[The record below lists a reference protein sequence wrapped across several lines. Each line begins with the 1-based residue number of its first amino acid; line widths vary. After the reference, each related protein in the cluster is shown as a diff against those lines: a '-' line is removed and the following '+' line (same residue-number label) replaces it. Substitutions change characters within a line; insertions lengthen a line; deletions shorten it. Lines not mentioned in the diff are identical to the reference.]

1 MAINNPKVQI
11 NYQDKKINNSRE
23 TYFSENENLIIGKK
37 GLTFQYYPTK
47 KEKLKYYLNNKNN
60 NPFSKTFYTNKN
72 FFNNNN
78 NNNSINNS
86 NNNSNKTLFNNRQIK

>member
-37 GLTFQYYPTK
+37 V
-47 KEKLKYYLNNKNN
+47 
-60 NPFSKTFYTNKN
+60 
-72 FFNNNN
+72 
-78 NNNSINNS
+78 
-86 NNNSNKTLFNNRQIK
+86 